1 MASRKHIPLTIH
13 KPGQLGFHKVTF
25 VANADGQDNI
35 IPFRYA
41 FDDIENYTELKSSG
55 YFRHST
61 KTVSSDLGGSSAVDT
76 KTNLGFQLP
85 PVEKLVL
92 LCKVDTGLTADKKIT
107 ITIFGSDQYGIPD
120 KTVILAEDDSVDTDA
135 DFEVVAGDLFEID
148 LYDFGLLL
156 NDGEIKITADG
167 NADANADD
175 DHISFALVARM
186 G

>member
-1 MASRKHIPLTIH
+1 MARKHIPLTIH
-13 KPGQLGFHKVTF
+13 KPGLAGLHKVNF

-41 FDDIENYTELKSSG
+41 FDDIENYTDLKSAG
-55 YFRHST
+55 FFRHAT
-61 KTVSSDLGGSSAVDT
+61 KTVSSDLGGSSSEDT

-92 LCKVDTGLTADKKIT
+92 LCKVDTALTTDKTIT

-120 KTVILAEDDSVDTDA
+120 KEVKISEDSDTA
-135 DFEVVAGDLFEID
+135 DFEVLAGDLFEID

-156 NDGEIKITADG
+156 NDGEIKITAVSDST
-167 NADANADD
+167 DE